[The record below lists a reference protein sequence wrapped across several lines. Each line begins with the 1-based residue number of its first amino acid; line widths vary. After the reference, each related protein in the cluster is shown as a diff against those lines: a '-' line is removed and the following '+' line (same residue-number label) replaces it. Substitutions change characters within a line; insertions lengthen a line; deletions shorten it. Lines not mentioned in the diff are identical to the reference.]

1 MKPTRSA
8 ILQMAPLNQSL
19 YLHLLARPI
28 VFDHPEFMADGTAV
42 NRRVTVVGVNTGG
55 PKDHANKGLYVR
67 DVEGNVTHLWMSN
80 RELMV
85 FFSDHEEK
93 TAGTPDKDPEP
104 FTRYIF
110 MGSGEYSRAAVDQA
124 REHLDWVFEM
134 LGGEQQPRT
143 CWEPEASPEEV
154 LFEEGM
160 RKKRLAV
167 VRGLV
172 LAMGA
177 EEILKDG

>member
-8 ILQMAPLNQSL
+8 VLQMSPLNQSL
-19 YLHLLARPI
+19 YHHLLARPI
-28 VFDHPEFMADGTAV
+28 VFDHPEFMVDGTQV

-67 DVEGNVTHLWMSN
+67 DVEGNVTHIWMSN
-80 RELMV
+80 REIMI
-85 FFSDHEEK
+85 FFSDQEEK
-93 TAGTPDKDPEP
+93 TMGTPDTDPEP

-110 MGSGEYSRAAVDQA
+110 MGNGDESQAEVDRAHD
-124 REHLDWVFEM
+124 HLAWAASM
-134 LGGEQQPRT
+134 LSGEQQATGRCET
-143 CWEPEASPEEV
+143 DAEV
-154 LFEEGM
+154 EWMEKAHA
-160 RKKRLAV
+160 RRLAV